1 MERSGSF
8 LPPTWHRRFPS
19 FMQITSMK
27 IVQLNILL
35 EGSRRFWTPRQHL
48 SLSPST
54 LRRFFFVYHP
64 PHISIAVK
72 NRQVE
77 HPCGRFE
84 KVLDAASA
92 TLALSLRTSALPC
105 ITPFG
110 RFGPRRFD
118 RNSAFV
124 HRLVRAHDLWI
135 LRLREKSDG
144 QTDIGRLEWR
154 TRGDDREGG
163 ARIARARGA
172 PRTDDGQS
180 VKKV

>member
-92 TLALSLRTSALPC
+92 TLALSFRTSALSHSPRP
-105 ITPFG
+105 THFG
-110 RFGPRRFD
+110 HRRFD
-118 RNSAFV
+118 RNSAFMY
-124 HRLVRAHDLWI
+124 RFVRTHNPGI
-135 LRLREKSDG
+135 LRSREKFVR